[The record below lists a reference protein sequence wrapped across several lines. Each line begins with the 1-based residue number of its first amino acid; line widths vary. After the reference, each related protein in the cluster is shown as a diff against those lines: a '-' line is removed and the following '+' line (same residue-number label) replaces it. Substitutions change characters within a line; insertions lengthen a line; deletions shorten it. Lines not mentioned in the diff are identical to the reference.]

1 MRLVFYNLRLW
12 LSNQTKD
19 LLNLDEQIKYI
30 LEAYHWTAIANSIKN
45 ERNNTWRI
53 YIFESEEEETKYLL
67 KVCTIENL
75 DKMGTKNVR
84 VT

>member
-30 LEAYHWTAIANSIKN
+30 LYRSISLNRHSK
-45 ERNNTWRI
+45 
-53 YIFESEEEETKYLL
+53 
-67 KVCTIENL
+67 L
-75 DKMGTKNVR
+75 DKE
-84 VT
+84 

>member
-30 LEAYHWTAIANSIKN
+30 LYRSISLNRHSK
-45 ERNNTWRI
+45 
-53 YIFESEEEETKYLL
+53 F
-67 KVCTIENL
+67 
-75 DKMGTKNVR
+75 DKE
-84 VT
+84 

>member
-53 YIFESEEEETKYLL
+53 YYICFSQREVRKKKQNTFWKYVL
-67 KVCTIENL
+67 
-75 DKMGTKNVR
+75 
-84 VT
+84 

>member
-30 LEAYHWTAIANSIKN
+30 LEAYH
-45 ERNNTWRI
+45 
-53 YIFESEEEETKYLL
+53 
-67 KVCTIENL
+67 
-75 DKMGTKNVR
+75 
-84 VT
+84 